1 MFKPNSIICGDCED
15 VLKKFPDECIDLI
28 YADPPFFTQKNY
40 EIIWGDGS
48 EIRAFEDRWKG
59 GKKGIYT
66 YIEWM
71 RPKIEQIY
79 RVLKKT
85 GSFYLHCDWHA
96 SHYLKV
102 LCDEIFGYERFQN
115 EIIWCYKG
123 GYTTKR
129 FRRKHDTILFYTK
142 SDEYTF
148 NIDDVRIPYS
158 EEILKY
164 TQVDSDGRR
173 YYKTGQKGSK
183 GRVYLH
189 PKGQLPYDYW
199 IDIPCATTSHG
210 REMMGYPTQKP
221 EKLLERIIKASSN
234 PTDIVLDPFCGC
246 GTAIAVAHKLGRRW
260 IGIDISPT
268 ACRLMVKRMQKLG
281 VRITER
287 DVIGMPMTE
296 EELKS
301 LNPLEFQ
308 NWICQKINARISAR
322 KSGDMG
328 IDGWVNTIPI
338 QIKQS
343 ERVGRNVVDNFETAL
358 RRVKKKKGIIVAF
371 SFTKGAYAE
380 VARAGAQEGVKI
392 RLITVRELLD
402 KNGLWLEEVF

>member
-15 VLKKFPDECIDLI
+15 VLKKFPDNCIDLI

-40 EIIWGDGS
+40 EIIWGDGY

-102 LCDEIFGYERFQN
+102 LCDEIFGYDKFRN
-115 EIIWCYKG
+115 EVIWHYTG
-123 GYTTKR
+123 GGRAKR
-129 FRRKHDTILFYTK
+129 YFSRKHDTLLYYTK
-142 SDEYTF
+142 TDTWTF
-148 NIDDVRIPYS
+148 NIDEIRVPYKETS
-158 EEILKY
+158 GYAKGGIVSRAGKKY
-164 TQVDSDGRR
+164 MPN
-173 YYKTGQKGSK
+173 
-183 GRVYLH
+183 
-189 PKGQLPYDYW
+189 PKGTPMDDVW
-199 IDIPCATTSHG
+199 DIPIINPLSKE
-210 REMMGYPTQKP
+210 RLGYPTQKP
-221 EKLLERIIKASSN
+221 ERLLEVIIKASSN

-281 VRITER
+281 VRITES
-287 DVIGMPMTE
+287 DVIGMPMSE
-296 EELKS
+296 EELKA
-301 LNPLEFQ
+301 LNPYEFQ
-308 NWICQKINARISAR
+308 NWVCQRINARVSAR

-343 ERVGRNVVDNFETAL
+343 ERVGRNVIDNFETAL
-358 RRVKKKKGIIVAF
+358 RRVKKKKGIIIAF

-380 VARAGAQEGVKI
+380 ASRAEAQEGVKI
-392 RLITVRELLD
+392 RLLTVKELLD
-402 KNGLWLEEVF
+402 KKTVWLEEVF